1 MPRNEFRHS
10 AEGTHWTKRNHKY
23 IRKEGNRYIYPEDL
37 QTSSGRRE
45 GIDKRQYTMEENI
58 KSKYAARRNALS
70 NQGNTNYKQLGLQK
84 ANRTAAANGVS
95 DHYRMDD
102 GTYFQPHEKSNYQFA
117 KYNNSKAAI
126 NKMHRAKAA
135 NGVGA
140 KNQEYSMQKSAE
152 HQRKQAHIKEEANR
166 QKRNI
171 ASYRQGNTGNV
182 SDLTKIG
189 VNRAKR
195 KAAAGSGQQVDYRS
209 VSSNHA
215 GKEHVNRQANVDY
228 KQYVN
233 RPETVQRKAEKQRS
247 ENQKRI
253 NRVAFKNLMKRANTF
268 GQFMV
273 APGLVNPF
281 YDSSKNDEK
290 AYAKAEKKAKK
301 KAEKATQRALDKSKK
316 KRIKALKKWEKENKK
331 KIETTN
337 ALARDHGI
345 AYRRH

>member
-37 QTSSGRRE
+37 QTGSGRRE

-70 NQGNTNYKQLGLQK
+70 NQGNTNYKQLGVQR
-84 ANRTAAANGVS
+84 ANRKHAANGVAEQ
-95 DHYRMDD
+95 YRMND
-102 GTYFQPHEKSNYQFA
+102 GTYFQEYGQSDQAFA
-117 KYNNSKAAI
+117 KKNAKYAI
-126 NKMHRAKAA
+126 DKMHRAKAA

-140 KNQEYSMQKSAE
+140 KNQEYAMKRSAE
-152 HQRKQAHIKEEANR
+152 NQQRVARIKEEANR

-182 SDLTKIG
+182 RDLTKFG

-233 RPETVQRKAEKQRS
+233 RPETVQRKAEKQHS

-253 NRVAFKNLMKRANTF
+253 NRVAFKNLMRRANTF

-301 KAEKATQRALDKSKK
+301 KAEKAIQRALDKSKK
-316 KRIKALKKWEKENKK
+316 KRIKALKKWEKENKN